1 MTMKLAFAQTRA
13 LSADQD
19 GLDAASRAVAEAASL
34 GADVVVLPELFRWAY
49 PAQEMTPSGFD
60 RAEAIPGPTSDAC
73 AALASEHGV
82 VLVASVFEE
91 RAPGLG
97 FNTALVFERDGSLA
111 GTYRKTHIPDDPLY
125 YEKFYFTP
133 GDGPLAPID
142 TSAGRLGVLICWDQ
156 WFPEAARAMALSGA
170 DVLVYPT
177 AIGRIDAEGS
187 AEHARQL
194 DAWQTVQR
202 GHAIAN
208 GLPLVAVNRVGR
220 EGDLDFWGHSFAVG
234 PQGEWLAQL
243 GEETSVAL
251 VDLDPARTREVR
263 TIWPFFRDR
272 RPELYGALQ
281 KRWNA

>member
-1 MTMKLAFAQTRA
+1 M
-13 LSADQD
+13 
-19 GLDAASRAVAEAASL
+19 
-34 GADVVVLPELFRWAY
+34 LPELFRWAY

-82 VLVASVFEE
+82 VLVASVFESA
-91 RAPGLG
+91 RPGSASTPRCLR
-97 FNTALVFERDGSLA
+97 TRRQPA

-133 GDGPLAPID
+133 GDGPIAPID
-142 TSAGRLGVLICWDQ
+142 TSAGRLGVLICW

-187 AEHARQL
+187 AEHARHSTQ
-194 DAWQTVQR
+194 QTVQR

-208 GLPLVAVNRVGR
+208 GSSWRSGR
-220 EGDLDFWGHSFAVG
+220 PRGRPRLLGHSFAVG

-243 GEETSVAL
+243 GEEAGVAL
-251 VDLDPARTREVR
+251 VDLDPARTRAVR
-263 TIWPFFRDR
+263 TI
-272 RPELYGALQ
+272 RPSSATAAPALRPLQ